1 MKGQYET
8 VIVNRSDAESIKLKK
23 SILAIDTFAIYTGLE
38 QRYKKVR
45 YA

>member
-23 SILAIDTFAIYTGLE
+23 SILAIDTFAIYTAWNSVT
-38 QRYKKVR
+38 KK
-45 YA
+45 